1 MADDTPEFT
10 PRSDQAGSGPAA
22 DPWHDGTPRLW
33 RLLAL
38 CPICVLALV
47 LAAQTLPGI
56 LWPRA
61 LWFSDEV
68 RYANVFEHLS
78 QAGKWLVMYL
88 NGEPYPD
95 KPPVYFWLLAA
106 LRPLFKGPEPALFFT
121 GAAVSALAMLGATL
135 GLNRLVAKGGRGQS
149 LAAGLILTTCFYW
162 IGVAHY
168 SRMDLL
174 FAALI
179 CCSHIC
185 LFRAWQKS
193 GAPGLC
199 LAGFGLAALAVL
211 TKGPLGIVF
220 PLAAAVGWLAWRGQL
235 RRLWRR
241 DTAMGLALAVLVMGA
256 WLGGAWLMGEHDFV
270 RNIFTKQ
277 IFERAVQA
285 SHHRQPWWHYFATLP
300 LAWLPWT
307 FIIFLLPLRRLA
319 GPSFWSGLW
328 ASRRQGNPGL
338 SYVWAMA
345 LTGFAVLSLVSIKI
359 IIYLMP
365 LFPAL
370 AVLTARALGR
380 LDRQG
385 VKRLCWIAGG
395 VFAAAAVN
403 LPLAD
408 FMHPWPIELH
418 GLWISAAT
426 ATLAAV
432 VMFRFAA
439 RMRPAGALLVLAAC
453 VTLWLAPLQI
463 QTTHALDPV
472 MSPRAQGE
480 SMGEYIDQGYTAVA
494 YRIYSGT
501 YTYYAGHNILEVQ
514 DYYENGR
521 EISGLEKILTIL
533 KTTPKV
539 VLGMRRKYWDQWED
553 RPETLRIV
561 HEQWIV
567 DRPYVLAVQ
576 DRLPVDVP

>member
-1 MADDTPEFT
+1 MPDFT
-10 PRSDQAGSGPAA
+10 PPSGGPAP
-22 DPWHDGTPRLW
+22 DGPRSPWSGGPRLW
-33 RLLAL
+33 RFLAL
-38 CPICVLALV
+38 CPLCVLALV

-68 RYANVFEHLS
+68 RYANVFEHLHD
-78 QAGKWLVMYL
+78 AGKWLVMYL

-106 LRPLFKGPEPALFFT
+106 LRPLFKGSGPALFFT

-135 GLNRLVAKGGRGQS
+135 GLNRLVLKGSRGQG
-149 LAAGLILTTCFYW
+149 LAAGLVLLTCFYW

-185 LFRAWQKS
+185 LFRAWQRPS
-193 GAPGLC
+193 APGMV

-220 PLAAAVGWLAWRGQL
+220 PLAASVGWLVWRGEL

-241 DTAMGLALAVLVMGA
+241 DVGQGLALAALITGA

-277 IFERAVQA
+277 IYERAVEA
-285 SHHRQPWWHYFATLP
+285 SHHRQAWWHYLATLP

-307 FIIFLLPLRRLA
+307 FVVFLLPLKRLTR
-319 GPSFWSGLW
+319 PSFWGGLW
-328 ASRRQGNPGL
+328 GSRRQADPGL
-338 SYVWAMA
+338 SYVWAVA
-345 LTGFAVLSLVSIKI
+345 LTGFAVLSAVSIKI

-370 AVLTARALGR
+370 ALLTARALGG
-380 LDRQG
+380 LDQCG
-385 VKRLCWIAGG
+385 VRRLCWIVGG
-395 VFAAAAVN
+395 ILAAAAVN
-403 LPLAD
+403 LPLAN
-408 FMHPWPIELH
+408 FMHQWPIEVH
-418 GLWISAAT
+418 GLWVPAIVAA
-426 ATLAAV
+426 LAAAIL
-432 VMFRFAA
+432 FRFAA
-439 RMRPAGALLVLAAC
+439 RMRPAGALLVMSLC
-453 VTLWLAPLQI
+453 VTAWLAPLQVL
-463 QTTHALDPV
+463 TLPSLDAV
-472 MSPRAQGE
+472 MSPKAQGE
-480 SMGEYIDQGYTAVA
+480 TMGDYIDRGYLPVA

-501 YTYYAGHNILEVQ
+501 YTYYAGHTLLEVQ
-514 DYYENGR
+514 DYYQNGR
-521 EISGLEKILTIL
+521 EVSGLEKILTIL

-539 VLGMRRKYWDQWED
+539 VVGMRRKYWDQWEE
-553 RPETLRIV
+553 RPETLHIV

-576 DRLPVDVP
+576 DRLPQ

>member
-1 MADDTPEFT
+1 MPEFT
-10 PRSDQAGSGPAA
+10 PPPAPGDAGPDQKWL
-22 DPWHDGTPRLW
+22 DTPRLW
-33 RLLAL
+33 RVLAL
-38 CPICVLALV
+38 CPFCVLALV

-78 QAGKWLVMYL
+78 GAGKWLVMYL

-95 KPPVYFWLLAA
+95 KPPIYFWLLAA

-135 GLNRLVAKGGRGQS
+135 GLNRLVARGGRGQG
-149 LAAGLILTTCFYW
+149 LAAGLVLLTGFYW

-185 LFRAWQKS
+185 LYRAWQKTS
-193 GAPGLC
+193 APGLV
-199 LAGFGLAALAVL
+199 LAGFGLAAVAVL
-211 TKGPLGIVF
+211 TKGPLGLVF
-220 PLAAAVGWLAWRGQL
+220 PLAASVGWLAWRGNL
-235 RRLWRR
+235 RRLWSR
-241 DTAMGLALAVLVMGA
+241 DAAQGLALATLIMGA

-277 IFERAVQA
+277 IYERAVSA
-285 SHHRQPWWHYFATLP
+285 SHHQQPWWHYFATLP

-307 FIIFLLPLRRLA
+307 FILFLLPLRRLA
-319 GPSFWSGLW
+319 KPAFWRGLW
-328 ASRRQGNPGL
+328 ASRRAGDPGL
-338 SYVWAMA
+338 AYVWAMA
-345 LTGFAVLSLVSIKI
+345 LTGFTVLTLVSIKI

-370 AVLTARALGR
+370 ALLTARALGG
-380 LDRQG
+380 LDQRA
-385 VKRLCWIAGG
+385 VKRLCWIVGG
-395 VFAAAAVN
+395 ILAVMAVN
-403 LPLAD
+403 LPLAN
-408 FMHPWPIELH
+408 FMHQWPIKVG
-418 GLWISAAT
+418 GLWVPAVTAAV
-426 ATLAAV
+426 AAV
-432 VMFRFAA
+432 VLFRFGA
-439 RMRPAGALLVLAAC
+439 RMRPAGALLVMAICITA
-453 VTLWLAPLQI
+453 WLVPLQI
-463 QTTHALDPV
+463 QTLPCLDAV
-472 MSPRAQGE
+472 MSPKAQGE
-480 SMGEYIDQGYTAVA
+480 MMGDYMAQGYRPVA

-514 DYYENGR
+514 DYYENGVAQ
-521 EISGLEKILTIL
+521 SGLEKILTIL

-539 VLGMRRKYWDQWED
+539 VLAMRRKYWDQWEE
-553 RPETLRIV
+553 RPETLHIV

-567 DRPYVLAVQ
+567 DRPFVLAVQ
-576 DRLPVDVP
+576 DHIPPQ

>member
-1 MADDTPEFT
+1 MAHDTPPFA
-10 PRSDQAGSGPAA
+10 PDDSRPA
-22 DPWHDGTPRLW
+22 DPWRDGAPRVW
-33 RLLAL
+33 RMLAL
-38 CPICVLALV
+38 CPICVLAV
-47 LAAQTLPGI
+47 ILAAQALPGI

-106 LRPLFKGPEPALFFT
+106 LRPLFKGPAPGLFFT
-121 GAAVSALAMLGATL
+121 GAAVSALAMIGATL
-135 GLNRLVAKGGRGQS
+135 GLNRLVLKGSRGLG
-149 LAAGLILTTCFYW
+149 LAAGLVLLTCFYW

-179 CCSHIC
+179 CCSHVC
-185 LFRAWQKS
+185 LYRGLS
-193 GAPGLC
+193 RPSAPGLL

-211 TKGPLGIVF
+211 TKGPLGFVF
-220 PLAAAVGWLAWRGQL
+220 PLAASAGWLAWRGDL
-235 RRLWRR
+235 RRLIKR
-241 DTAMGLALAVLVMGA
+241 DVAQGLALAVLITGA

-277 IFERAVQA
+277 IYERAVVA

-307 FIIFLLPLRRLA
+307 FMLFLLPLRRLLS
-319 GPSFWSGLW
+319 PEFWRGLW
-328 ASRRQGNPGL
+328 ASRRAGDPGL
-338 SYVWAMA
+338 AYIWAMA
-345 LTGFAVLSLVSIKI
+345 LTGFTVLTLVSIKI

-370 AVLTARALGR
+370 ALLTARALGG
-380 LDRQG
+380 LDQRG
-385 VKRLCWIAGG
+385 VRNLCWMAGG
-395 VFAAAAVN
+395 ILAVAAVN
-403 LPLAD
+403 LPLAN
-408 FMHPWPIELH
+408 FMHQWPIEVH
-418 GLWISAAT
+418 GLWVPALVAA
-426 ATLAAV
+426 LAAV
-432 VMFRFAA
+432 AMFRFAA

-453 VTLWLAPLQI
+453 VTVWLLPLQAL
-463 QTTHALDPV
+463 TTPSLDPV

-480 SMGEYIDQGYTAVA
+480 LMGDYIDKGYLPAA

-501 YTYYAGHNILEVQ
+501 YTYYAGYNVLEVQ

-521 EISGLEKILTIL
+521 EVSGLEKILTIL

-539 VLGMRRKYWDQWED
+539 VIGMRRKYWDQWEE
-553 RPETLRIV
+553 RPETLHVV

-576 DRLPVDVP
+576 DRLPDAP